1 MRCARCSAD
10 NPDDARFCAQCGQR
24 LALSC
29 PACSHE
35 VGAADRFCSHCGTRL
50 DETPVVTEP
59 EASPA
64 PIGYTPSHLSER
76 IRAEQAALVAR
87 AGAGGERKTISVL
100 FADMAGSTALIHGLD
115 PEEVRQLIDPV
126 LALMMEAVH
135 HYEGYVA
142 KSLGD
147 GILALFG
154 APIAHEDHAQRAL
167 YAALRMQ
174 DAMRRY
180 ADRLRLA
187 QGIPLQIRIGIHTGE
202 VVVRSIR
209 TEDLRTD
216 YDPVGQ
222 TIHIASRMEGI
233 ATPGTIVV
241 SEATHRL
248 TEGYIAYRALGVTP
262 VKGLP
267 EPMAAYEVLGL
278 GPLRTRLQVAASR
291 GLAPFVGRH
300 GEMAQLKQAFQRA
313 CRGEGQIVGVVGEPG
328 VGKSR
333 LFYEFKQASQK
344 SCLVLETF
352 SVSHGKAFPYRP
364 LIELL
369 RNYLHLGPQDDER
382 RRREMITGKILTLD
396 RSLEAGLP
404 YLFYLLGLDEP
415 DSELARMDPMLRRQ
429 RTFEAIK
436 RILERESLDQPLE
449 LIFEDLQW
457 LDRET
462 EAFLDYFSVALANAP
477 ILLLVN
483 YRPEYRHHWGP
494 SGYYTQL
501 RLDPLGQAEAA
512 ELLDA
517 LLGDDA
523 SLTALRPRLLTQT
536 EGNPF
541 FIEEVVQ
548 TLAEEQVLE
557 GEAGHYRLRQMPEG
571 LHIPTSVQGVLG
583 ARIDRLAA
591 GEKELLQTL
600 AVIGKEFPWSL
611 VQRVLDQPEEALR
624 RGLAR
629 LQAGEFIYERPAFP
643 EVEYTFKHGLTQQ
656 VAYGSLLLER
666 RRLLHERTAGA
677 IEALFGDRLE
687 EHCGEL
693 AYHYSHS
700 DNAAKAIE
708 YLRGAA
714 RQAVQRSANQEAEAH
729 LSRALELLE
738 SLPASTHRDEE
749 ELALQ
754 TAIGPVLM
762 ATRGYAAPEVEACC
776 TRALALSRALGE
788 TAQQFSALLGLRRFH
803 NLRADYRRAQEL
815 GERLLDEARR
825 TGEEDLLLEA
835 HGAQGSTLFFR
846 GELMAARQH
855 LEAVIALYD
864 PQRHGGH
871 AVRYGLDPGVLA
883 RMFLA
888 CTLWFQG
895 RPEAAIDESRRTLE
909 LAQQLA
915 HTFSLSFALG
925 FTTQL
930 YQFGRDAAL
939 TLERAEAAVALST
952 EQGFPFWLSQAEVL
966 RGWALAQLGQQQEGL
981 AVMRAGLE
989 AYRASGAR
997 LGCSYLQALLAESLA
1012 GEGKID
1018 DALAVIAEAQAFAE
1032 DTGEGFYAAELHRLK
1047 GALLLERGD
1056 ATGAE
1061 VCFRQAV
1068 EIARAQGTCA
1078 LELRAQTAL
1087 SRLWQAQGRRG
1098 EARAPLEA
1106 LYAGFDEGFDS
1117 ADLQEARAL
1126 LDELA

>member
-1 MRCARCSAD
+1 MRCARCSFD

-24 LALSC
+24 LARSC
-29 PACSHE
+29 PACGHE
-35 VGAADRFCSHCGTRL
+35 VGAVDRFCSHCGTAL
-50 DETPVVTEP
+50 GEAQAATDTETPL
-59 EASPA
+59 A

-76 IRAEQAALVAR
+76 ILAEQAALVAR
-87 AGAGGERKTISVL
+87 GAGSGERKTISVL

-248 TEGYIAYRALGVTP
+248 TEGYIDYRALGVTP

-267 EPMAAYEVLGL
+267 EPMAAFEVLGL

-300 GEMAQLKQAFQRA
+300 DEMAQLQQAFGRA
-313 CRGEGQIVGVVGEPG
+313 SRGEGQIVGVVGEPG

-333 LFYEFKQASQK
+333 LFYEFKLATEK

-382 RRREMITGKILTLD
+382 RRREIITGKILTLD

-415 DSELARMDPMLRRQ
+415 DSELARMDPTLRRQ

-436 RILERESLDQPLE
+436 RILERESLEQPLE

-462 EAFLDYFSVALANAP
+462 EAFLDYFSAGLASSA

-483 YRPEYRHHWGP
+483 YRPEYRHQWGQT
-494 SGYYTQL
+494 SYYSQL
-501 RLDPLGQAEAA
+501 HLDPLGQAEAA

-517 LLGDDA
+517 LLGDDP

-557 GEAGHYRLRQMPEG
+557 GEAGHYRLRQMPVG
-571 LHIPTSVQGVLG
+571 LQIPTSVQGVLS
-583 ARIDRLAA
+583 ARIDRLPAD
-591 GEKELLQTL
+591 GKQLLQTL
-600 AVIGKEFPWSL
+600 AVIGKEFPGVWYSGSWTS
-611 VQRVLDQPEEALR
+611 PKR
-624 RGLAR
+624 RCGV
-629 LQAGEFIYERPAFP
+629 GWHGCRPA
-643 EVEYTFKHGLTQQ
+643 
-656 VAYGSLLLER
+656 S
-666 RRLLHERTAGA
+666 
-677 IEALFGDRLE
+677 
-687 EHCGEL
+687 
-693 AYHYSHS
+693 SS
-700 DNAAKAIE
+700 MN
-708 YLRGAA
+708 
-714 RQAVQRSANQEAEAH
+714 
-729 LSRALELLE
+729 
-738 SLPASTHRDEE
+738 
-749 ELALQ
+749 
-754 TAIGPVLM
+754 
-762 ATRGYAAPEVEACC
+762 
-776 TRALALSRALGE
+776 
-788 TAQQFSALLGLRRFH
+788 
-803 NLRADYRRAQEL
+803 
-815 GERLLDEARR
+815 
-825 TGEEDLLLEA
+825 
-835 HGAQGSTLFFR
+835 
-846 GELMAARQH
+846 
-855 LEAVIALYD
+855 
-864 PQRHGGH
+864 
-871 AVRYGLDPGVLA
+871 
-883 RMFLA
+883 
-888 CTLWFQG
+888 G
-895 RPEAAIDESRRTLE
+895 RPFRR
-909 LAQQLA
+909 
-915 HTFSLSFALG
+915 S
-925 FTTQL
+925 
-930 YQFGRDAAL
+930 
-939 TLERAEAAVALST
+939 ST
-952 EQGFPFWLSQAEVL
+952 PSSMA
-966 RGWALAQLGQQQEGL
+966 
-981 AVMRAGLE
+981 
-989 AYRASGAR
+989 
-997 LGCSYLQALLAESLA
+997 
-1012 GEGKID
+1012 
-1018 DALAVIAEAQAFAE
+1018 
-1032 DTGEGFYAAELHRLK
+1032 
-1047 GALLLERGD
+1047 
-1056 ATGAE
+1056 
-1061 VCFRQAV
+1061 
-1068 EIARAQGTCA
+1068 
-1078 LELRAQTAL
+1078 
-1087 SRLWQAQGRRG
+1087 
-1098 EARAPLEA
+1098 
-1106 LYAGFDEGFDS
+1106 
-1117 ADLQEARAL
+1117 
-1126 LDELA
+1126 